1 VSTAQTSPDRP
12 TPARVRSGR
21 GPLGALPRLSVAT
34 RRALVTCAILATGA
48 SAATVLAASVLA
60 TGLAG
65 VVTAHRA
72 PSAVELAV
80 LGGAVLV
87 RALLAWANQTVAA
100 RAAAGAKE
108 ELRAALLDAAL
119 RLGPEWLAERGPAEL
134 TALAT
139 KGLDALDEYF
149 TRYLPAL
156 ITAALAPPLVGAWI
170 LLQDWR
176 SAILIAVTVPLIPV
190 FAILIGRFTE
200 SRASA
205 AADATARL
213 AGHLLELILALP
225 VLTAFG
231 RAAAQ
236 ATAVRRVSQEYR
248 RTTLATLRVAFL
260 SALALEVIA
269 TLSVALVAVD
279 IGVRLVGGSLSLATG
294 LLVLI
299 LAPECYLP
307 LRAAGA
313 AHHASEDGLEAVRR
327 VTEVLEAAEL
337 SVGVEG
343 SRVPKGVQPDSL
355 RHQLDVLDL
364 RVERRGRYAPD
375 GLSFSVAPGRLVRL
389 DSPSGT
395 GKSSTFA
402 VLLGFAEP
410 DDGAVRVGGLPLSML
425 DIEAWRRQVAWIPQR
440 PTFSARTVT
449 EELRVA
455 VAEYGEA
462 DDAELHEVLAS
473 VAAWHLRDRAVDEL
487 STGERQRVAVARALL
502 RLRRGAWLL
511 LADEPT
517 AHLDSATA
525 AVVQRAIEQAGAAVV
540 LATHSATSAEANE
553 VAVEEPAQLGVAE
566 GRRGRRRLWELRGV
580 LGLVTGRGVFGA
592 VLGALALGSGVALTG
607 TAAWLIATAAQH
619 PPILTLSV
627 AIVAVRAFGLA
638 KGVLRY
644 AERMVSHD
652 AAFAASGTLRVRL
665 WSALARL
672 GPARTARLRRTD
684 GLARLVDDTDTVRDL
699 VPRVLLPP
707 LVALIVGLG
716 AIVTFA
722 LLLPWAAAAL
732 AVALVV
738 AGGGGSVAAVLVAR
752 RASTALAR
760 GRRELGTAVLAL
772 LEGAGELL
780 ANGAQRVRRAELA
793 ALDERLATRA
803 RRQAFGAGAASAIT
817 LAALGFASLAGL
829 ALAGQAVVAGQLAA
843 VVAPVLALVP
853 LALAETLDALGPAAQ
868 RLDALR
874 DAHGRITEILD
885 EPIDPMP
892 PALVSGDGSIA
903 LDGVDV
909 RWPGAAAPALRGVNL
924 RVPAGARVAV
934 VGPSG
939 AGKSTLLALLLG
951 FLPAERGT
959 VSVPGTVTW
968 CPQEPQLV
976 STTVRENLRIA
987 APVADDDALREA
999 LARAALPE
1007 WGDRLDT
1014 RLGATGATVSG
1025 GEGTRLALARALL
1038 HAKPGGLVLFDEPT
1052 AHLDADSARMVLDTI
1067 GAGLHDHTVLHVTHD
1082 PAQAAD
1088 ADMIIE
1094 VRAGQ
1099 VFVREP
1105 GAAPERALAA
1115 SGRT

>member
-1 VSTAQTSPDRP
+1 MSAAQTSPDRP

-34 RRALVTCAILATGA
+34 RRALVTCAVLAAGA
-48 SAATVLAASVLA
+48 TVATVVAATVLATA
-60 TGLAG
+60 LAG
-65 VVTAHRA
+65 IVTAHRV
-72 PSAVELAV
+72 PGTGELLLLAAAV
-80 LGGAVLV
+80 LA
-87 RALLAWANQTVAA
+87 RALLAWANQSVAA

-108 ELRAALLDAAL
+108 ELRAAVLDAAL
-119 RLGPEWLAERGPAEL
+119 RLGPEWLAEHGPAEL
-134 TALAT
+134 TTLAT
-139 KGLDALDEYF
+139 KGLDALDDYF

-170 LLQDWR
+170 VVQDWR
-176 SAILIAVTVPLIPV
+176 SAILVAITLPLIPV
-190 FAILIGRFTE
+190 FAILIGRFTQ

-213 AGHLLELILALP
+213 AGHLLELIRALP

-231 RAAAQ
+231 RAKAQ
-236 ATAVRRVSQEYR
+236 AAAVRRVSREYR
-248 RTTLATLRVAFL
+248 RTTMATLRVAFL

-279 IGVRLVGGSLSLATG
+279 IGVRLVAGSLGLATG

-307 LRAAGA
+307 LRTAGA

-327 VTEVLEAAEL
+327 VTEILDAAEK

-343 SRVPKGVQPDSL
+343 SGVPKGVQPHL
-355 RHQLDVLDL
+355 PRHQLDVLGL
-364 RVERRGRYAPD
+364 RVARRGRYAPD
-375 GLSFSVAPGRLVRL
+375 GLGFTVAQGKLVRL
-389 DSPSGT
+389 DSPSGA

-410 DDGAVRVGGLPLSML
+410 DEGTVLVDGVSLSTL

-440 PTFSARTVT
+440 PTFSAVTVT
-449 EELRVA
+449 EELRLA
-455 VAEYGEA
+455 LAEYGEP
-462 DDAELHEVLAS
+462 DDDELHEVAAS
-473 VAAWHLRDRAVDEL
+473 VAAWHLRNRRVDEL

-502 RLRRGAWLL
+502 RVRRGAWLL

-525 AVVQRAIEQAGAAVV
+525 AVVTGAIEHAVDNGAAVV
-540 LATHSATSAEANE
+540 LATHVAAGRAEDA
-553 VAVEEPAQLGVAE
+553 VAIDEPAPAPETAE
-566 GRRGRRRLWELRGV
+566 TPRRAPLRE
-580 LGLVTGRGVFGA
+580 LVTARGLLGA
-592 VLGALALGSGVALTG
+592 LLGALALGSGVALTG
-607 TAAWLIATAAQH
+607 TAAWLIATASQH
-619 PPILTLSV
+619 PPILTLTV

-652 AAFAASGTLRVRL
+652 AAFTSSGRLRERL
-665 WSALARL
+665 WSALVRL
-672 GPARTARLRRTD
+672 GPARTARLRRAD
-684 GLARLVDDTDTVRDL
+684 GLARLVDDTDAVRDL
-699 VPRVLLPP
+699 VPRVLQPP
-707 LVALIVGLG
+707 LVALLVALG

-722 LLLPWAAAAL
+722 LVLPSAGLAL
-732 AVALVV
+732 TVALLV
-738 AGGGGSVAAVLVAR
+738 AGVGGSVAAVLVAR
-752 RASTALAR
+752 RATTTLAR

-780 ANGAQRVRRAELA
+780 ANGVQRLRRGELA
-793 ALDERLATRA
+793 ALDQRLANRA
-803 RRQAFGAGAASAIT
+803 RRQAFGAGAATAIT
-817 LAALGFASLAGL
+817 LAALGLASLVSVW
-829 ALAGQAVVAGQLAA
+829 LAGDAVAAGRLAP
-843 VVAPVLALVP
+843 VLAPVLALVP
-853 LALAETLDALGPAAQ
+853 LALAETFDALGPAAQ
-868 RLDALR
+868 RWDALR
-874 DAHGRITEILD
+874 DAQARIAEVLTA
-885 EPIDPMP
+885 PADPAP
-892 PALVSGDGSIA
+892 PAATSQDGSIT
-903 LDGVDV
+903 LSGVDV
-909 RWPGAAAPALRGVNL
+909 RWPGAAQPALRDVHL
-924 RVPAGARVAV
+924 CVPAGARVAV

-951 FLPAERGT
+951 FLTPERGE
-959 VSVPGTVTW
+959 VSVPANVAW

-976 STTVRENLRIA
+976 STTVRENLRVA
-987 APVADDDALREA
+987 DPAADDDALRAA
-999 LARAALPE
+999 LTRAALPA
-1007 WGDRLDT
+1007 WTDRLDT

-1052 AHLDADSARMVLDTI
+1052 AHLDSVSARTVLDTI
-1067 GAGLHDHTVLHVTHD
+1067 GQGLHDHTVLHVTHD

-1099 VFVREP
+1099 VLVR
-1105 GAAPERALAA
+1105 GNVSAGQRALAG

>member
-1 VSTAQTSPDRP
+1 MNSIETSPDRP
-12 TPARVRSGR
+12 TPARVRSGA

-34 RRALVTCAILATGA
+34 RRALVTCAFLATA
-48 SAATVLAASVLA
+48 ATVATVVAATVLA
-60 TGLAG
+60 TTLAG
-65 VVTAHRA
+65 VVIAHRA
-72 PSAVELAV
+72 PSATELLTLA
-80 LGGAVLV
+80 GAVLA
-87 RALLAWANQTVAA
+87 RALLAWANQSVAA

-108 ELRAALLDAAL
+108 ELRASLLDAAL
-119 RLGPEWLAERGPAEL
+119 RLGPEWLAEYGPAEL
-134 TALAT
+134 TSLAT
-139 KGLDALDEYF
+139 KGLDALDDYF

-156 ITAALAPPLVGAWI
+156 ITAAVAPPLVGAWI

-176 SAILIAVTVPLIPV
+176 SAILVAITVPLIPV
-190 FAILIGRFTE
+190 FAILIGRFTA

-213 AGHLLELILALP
+213 AGHLLELIRALP

-236 ATAVRRVSQEYR
+236 ATAVQRVSREYR
-248 RTTLATLRVAFL
+248 RKTLATLRVAFL

-279 IGVRLVGGSLSLATG
+279 IGVRLVAGSLGLATG

-307 LRAAGA
+307 LRTAGA

-327 VTEVLEAAEL
+327 VTEVLDAADN
-337 SVGVEG
+337 SVGAEEG
-343 SRVPKGVQPDSL
+343 RVPKGVQPDSL
-355 RHQLDVLDL
+355 RHRLDVLDL
-364 RVERRGRYAPD
+364 RIARRGRYAPD
-375 GLSFSVAPGRLVRL
+375 GLTFSVEQGKLVRL
-389 DSPSGT
+389 DSPSGS
-395 GKSSTFA
+395 GKSSTLA
-402 VLLGFAEP
+402 VLLGFAKP
-410 DDGAVRVGGLPLSML
+410 DDGLVLVDGVQLSTL
-425 DIEAWRRQVAWIPQR
+425 DIEDWRRRIAWIPQR

-449 EELRVA
+449 EELRLA
-455 VAEYGEA
+455 VAEYGDVGE
-462 DDAELHEVLAS
+462 AELHEVAAS
-473 VAAWHLRDRAVDEL
+473 VAAWHLREREVDEL

-502 RLRRGAWLL
+502 RVRRGAWLL

-525 AVVQRAIEQAGAAVV
+525 AVVNGAIEHAVGNGAAVI
-540 LATHSATSAEANE
+540 LATHSLAQPGGDAAPAEE
-553 VAVEEPAQLGVAE
+553 SRTVLRDEPNRVRAS
-566 GRRGRRRLWELRGV
+566 LRE
-580 LGLVTGRGVFGA
+580 LVTARGLAGA

-652 AAFAASGTLRVRL
+652 AAFAASGALRVRL
-665 WSALARL
+665 WAALVRL

-699 VPRVLLPP
+699 VPRVLQPP
-707 LVALIVGLG
+707 LVAVLVAL
-716 AIVTFA
+716 ASVVTFVLVLPTAALTLTVA
-722 LLLPWAAAAL
+722 LLI
-732 AVALVV
+732 
-738 AGGGGSVAAVLVAR
+738 AGVGGSIAAVLVAR
-752 RASTALAR
+752 RATTALAQ

-780 ANGAQRVRRAELA
+780 ANGVQRLRRAELG
-793 ALDERLATRA
+793 ALDAKLAQRA

-817 LAALGFASLAGL
+817 LAALGLASLASVW
-829 ALAGQAVVAGQLAA
+829 LAGDAVAAGRLAP
-843 VVAPVLALVP
+843 VLAPVLALVP
-853 LALAETLDALGPAAQ
+853 LALAETFDALGPAAQ

-874 DAHGRITEILD
+874 DAHARIAEVLH
-885 EPIDPMP
+885 EPIGQDRPKTI
-892 PALVSGDGSIA
+892 SSDGSIT
-903 LDGVDV
+903 LTNVDA

-924 RVPAGARVAV
+924 HIPAGSRVAV

-951 FLPAERGT
+951 FLPPERGT
-959 VSVPGTVTW
+959 LALPETVTW

-987 APVADDDALREA
+987 DPDADDDALRAA
-999 LARAALPE
+999 LTRAALPT
-1007 WGDRLDT
+1007 WTDRLDT

-1052 AHLDADSARMVLDTI
+1052 AHLDADSAAVVLDTI
-1067 GAGLHDHTVLHVTHD
+1067 GQGLHDHTVLHVTHER
-1082 PAQAAD
+1082 AQVAGAD
-1088 ADMIIE
+1088 LIVE

-1099 VFVREP
+1099 VVLRESTTTH
-1105 GAAPERALAA
+1105 ERALAG

>member
-1 VSTAQTSPDRP
+1 M
-12 TPARVRSGR
+12 
-21 GPLGALPRLSVAT
+21 AT
-34 RRALVTCAILATGA
+34 RRALVTCAFLAAGA
-48 SAATVLAASVLA
+48 TVATVLAATALA
-60 TGLAG
+60 TALAG
-65 VVTAHRA
+65 IVIAHRVPA
-72 PSAVELAV
+72 TGELTL
-80 LGGAVLV
+80 LGGAVLA
-87 RALLAWANQTVAA
+87 RALLVWANQSVAA

-119 RLGPEWLAERGPAEL
+119 RLGPEWLAEYGPAEL

-176 SAILIAVTVPLIPV
+176 SAILIVITVPLIPV

-205 AADATARL
+205 AADATGRL
-213 AGHLLELILALP
+213 AGHLLELIRALP

-231 RAAAQ
+231 RAQAQ

-248 RTTLATLRVAFL
+248 RKTLATLRVAFL

-279 IGVRLVGGSLSLATG
+279 IGVRLVAGSLGLATG

-327 VTEVLEAAEL
+327 VTEVLDAAEN

-343 SRVPKGVQPDSL
+343 GRVPKGVRLDSL
-355 RHQLDVLDL
+355 RHRLDVLDL
-364 RVERRGRYAPD
+364 RVSRRGRYAPD
-375 GLSFSVAPGRLVRL
+375 GLSFSVEAGRLVRL

-395 GKSSTFA
+395 GKSSTLA
-402 VLLGFAEP
+402 VLLGFAVPE
-410 DDGAVRVGGLPLSML
+410 DGLVLVDGVQLSTL
-425 DIEAWRRQVAWIPQR
+425 DIGDWRRQIAWIPQR
-440 PTFSARTVT
+440 PTFSASTVA
-449 EELRVA
+449 EELRLA
-455 VAEYGEA
+455 VAEYGEV
-462 DDAELHEVLAS
+462 DDAELSEVAAS
-473 VAAWHLRDRAVDEL
+473 VAAWHLRDRPVDEL

-502 RLRRGAWLL
+502 RVRRGAWLL

-525 AVVQRAIEQAGAAVV
+525 AVVNGAIEHTVDAGAAVV
-540 LATHSATSAEANE
+540 LATHAAAGPTEDPVRTEETPRLREAAKALKRPP
-553 VAVEEPAQLGVAE
+553 VRDL
-566 GRRGRRRLWELRGV
+566 L
-580 LGLVTGRGVFGA
+580 TGRGLAGA
-592 VLGALALGSGVALTG
+592 LLGALALGSGVALTG
-607 TAAWLIATAAQH
+607 TAAWLIATASQH

-652 AAFAASGTLRVRL
+652 AAFAASGALRVRL

-684 GLARLVDDTDTVRDL
+684 GLARLVDDTDSVRDL
-699 VPRVLLPP
+699 VPRVLQPP
-707 LVALIVGLG
+707 LVAVIVAVG
-716 AIVTFA
+716 AVVTFA
-722 LLLPWAAAAL
+722 FLLPSAAFALVIAL
-732 AVALVV
+732 AVA
-738 AGGGGSVAAVLVAR
+738 GIGGSAAAVLVAR
-752 RASTALAR
+752 RASTTLAR
-760 GRRELGTAVLAL
+760 GRRELGTSVLAL

-780 ANGAQRVRRAELA
+780 ANGAQRLRRVELA
-793 ALDERLATRA
+793 RLDEKLANRA
-803 RRQAFGAGAASAIT
+803 RRQAFGAGAATAIT
-817 LAALGFASLAGL
+817 LAALGFASLVAL
-829 ALAGQAVVAGQLAA
+829 WLAGAAVAEGQLAP
-843 VVAPVLALVP
+843 VLAPVLALVP
-853 LALAETLDALGPAAQ
+853 LALAETFDALGPAAQ

-874 DAHGRITEILD
+874 DAQVRIAEVLNQ
-885 EPIDPMP
+885 PADPNP
-892 PALVSGDGSIA
+892 KATVSLDGSITMV
-903 LDGVDV
+903 GVDA
-909 RWPGAAAPALRGVNL
+909 RWPGAATPALCNVNL
-924 RVPAGARVAV
+924 HIPAGARVAV

-951 FLPAERGT
+951 FLPPERGT
-959 VSVPGTVTW
+959 LAGPETVTW

-976 STTVRENLRIA
+976 STTIRENLRIA
-987 APVADDDALREA
+987 DPAADDDTLRAALV
-999 LARAALPE
+999 RAALPT
-1007 WGDRLDT
+1007 WTDRLDT
-1014 RLGATGATVSG
+1014 RLGATGTTVSG
-1025 GEGTRLALARALL
+1025 GEGTRLAVARALL
-1038 HAKPGGLVLFDEPT
+1038 HARPGGLVLFDEPT
-1052 AHLDADSARMVLDTI
+1052 AHLDRASAATVLDTI
-1067 GAGLHDHTVLHVTHD
+1067 GRGLHDHTVLHVTHER
-1082 PAQAAD
+1082 AQVAD
-1088 ADMIIE
+1088 ADLIVE

-1099 VFVREP
+1099 VVVHSSD
-1105 GAAPERALAA
+1105 ERALAG

>member
-1 VSTAQTSPDRP
+1 M
-12 TPARVRSGR
+12 
-21 GPLGALPRLSVAT
+21 AT
-34 RRALVTCAILATGA
+34 RRALVACAVLATGA
-48 SAATVLAASVLA
+48 TIATVLAASVLA
-60 TGLAG
+60 TALAG
-65 VVTAHRA
+65 IVTAHRA
-72 PSAVELAV
+72 PSAIELA
-80 LGGAVLV
+80 LLAGAVLA
-87 RALLAWANQTVAA
+87 RALLAWANQSVAA

-119 RLGPEWLAERGPAEL
+119 RLGPEWLAEHGPAEL

-139 KGLDALDEYF
+139 RGLDALDEYF

-156 ITAALAPPLVGAWI
+156 ITAALAPPLVGVWI
-170 LLQDWR
+170 LVQDWR
-176 SAILIAVTVPLIPV
+176 SAILVAITVPLIPV

-200 SRASA
+200 SRASG

-213 AGHLLELILALP
+213 AGHLLELIRALP

-236 ATAVRRVSQEYR
+236 AKAVGRVSQEYR
-248 RTTLATLRVAFL
+248 RKTLATLRVAFL

-279 IGVRLVGGSLSLATG
+279 IGVRLVGGSLGLATG
-294 LLVLI
+294 LAVLI

-327 VTEVLEAAEL
+327 VTEVLDAAEN

-355 RHQLDVLDL
+355 RHRLDVLDL
-364 RVERRGRYAPD
+364 RVSRRGRYAPD
-375 GLSFSVAPGRLVRL
+375 GLSFSVEAGRLVRL

-395 GKSSTFA
+395 GKSSALA
-402 VLLGFAEP
+402 VLLGFAAP
-410 DDGAVRVGGLPLSML
+410 DAGLVLVDGVKLSTL
-425 DIEAWRRQVAWIPQR
+425 DIEEWRRQIAWIPQR
-440 PTFSARTVT
+440 PTFSASTVT
-449 EELRVA
+449 EELRLA
-455 VAEYGEA
+455 VAEYGEV
-462 DDAELHEVLAS
+462 DEAELDEVTAS
-473 VAAWHLRDRAVDEL
+473 VAAWHLRDRSVDEL
-487 STGERQRVAVARALL
+487 STGERQRVAVARALM
-502 RLRRGAWLL
+502 RVRRGAWLL

-525 AVVQRAIEQAGAAVV
+525 AVVNGAIEHAVDNGAAVV
-540 LATHSATSAEANE
+540 LATHAAAGPTEDPTSAE
-553 VAVEEPAQLGVAE
+553 EPQRLDQASESQQRPPLLGA
-566 GRRGRRRLWELRGV
+566 LRD
-580 LGLVTGRGVFGA
+580 LLTGRGAAGA
-592 VLGALALGSGVALTG
+592 LLGALALGSGVALTG
-607 TAAWLIATAAQH
+607 TAAWLIATASQH

-652 AAFAASGTLRVRL
+652 AAFAASGALRVRL

-699 VPRVLLPP
+699 VPRVLQPP
-707 LVALIVGLG
+707 LVALVVAVG
-716 AIVTFA
+716 AVVTFA
-722 LLLPWAAAAL
+722 LLLPSAAVAL
-732 AVALVV
+732 AIALVV
-738 AGGGGSVAAVLVAR
+738 AGVGGCVAAVLVAR

-760 GRRELGTAVLAL
+760 GRRELGTAVLGL

-780 ANGAQRVRRAELA
+780 ANGAQRLRRAELA
-793 ALDERLATRA
+793 RLDDTLASRA

-817 LAALGFASLAGL
+817 LAALGLASVASVWLAGDAVAAGRL
-829 ALAGQAVVAGQLAA
+829 APVL
-843 VVAPVLALVP
+843 APVLALVP
-853 LALAETLDALGPAAQ
+853 LALAETFDALGPAAQ

-874 DAHGRITEILD
+874 DAHSRIAEVLTE
-885 EPIDPMP
+885 
-892 PALVSGDGSIA
+892 PAEARAKAEISADGSIT
-903 LDGVDV
+903 LTGVDA
-909 RWPGAAAPALRGVNL
+909 RWPGAATPALRGVDL
-924 RVPAGARVAV
+924 HIPAGARVAV

-951 FLPAERGT
+951 FLPPERGT
-959 VSVPGTVTW
+959 LTVPETVTW

-987 APVADDDALREA
+987 DPNADDDALRAA
-999 LARAALPE
+999 LTRAALPN
-1007 WGDRLDT
+1007 WTDRLDI

-1025 GEGTRLALARALL
+1025 GEGTRLAVARALL

-1052 AHLDADSARMVLDTI
+1052 AHLDPISAAIVLDTI
-1067 GAGLHDHTVLHVTHD
+1067 GQGLHDHTVLHVTHEQ
-1082 PAQAAD
+1082 AQAAD
-1088 ADMIIE
+1088 ADMVIE

-1099 VFVREP
+1099 VLVRQSGE
-1105 GAAPERALAA
+1105 GLLAS

>member
-1 VSTAQTSPDRP
+1 M
-12 TPARVRSGR
+12 
-21 GPLGALPRLSVAT
+21 AT
-34 RRALVTCAILATGA
+34 VV
-48 SAATVLAASVLA
+48 AATVLATTLA
-60 TGLAG
+60 AI
-65 VVTAHRA
+65 VTAHRV
-72 PSAVELAV
+72 PTTPELGLLA
-80 LGGAVLV
+80 GAVLA
-87 RALLAWANQTVAA
+87 RALLAWANQSVAA

-108 ELRAALLDAAL
+108 ELRAALLDASL
-119 RLGPEWLAERGPAEL
+119 RLGPEWLAEYGPAEL
-134 TALAT
+134 TSLAT
-139 KGLDALDEYF
+139 KGLDALDDYF

-176 SAILIAVTVPLIPV
+176 SAILIAITVPLIPV

-213 AGHLLELILALP
+213 AGHLLELIRALP

-236 ATAVRRVSQEYR
+236 ASAVRRVSQEYR
-248 RTTLATLRVAFL
+248 RKTLATLRVAFL

-279 IGVRLVGGSLSLATG
+279 IGVRLVAGSLGLATG

-307 LRAAGA
+307 LRTAGG

-327 VTEVLEAAEL
+327 VTEILDAADH

-343 SRVPKGVQPDSL
+343 SQVPKGVQPDSL
-355 RHQLDVLDL
+355 RHRLDVLDL
-364 RVERRGRYAPD
+364 RISRRGRYAPD
-375 GLSFSVAPGRLVRL
+375 GLTFSVEQGKLIRL
-389 DSPSGT
+389 DSPSGS
-395 GKSSTFA
+395 GKSSA
-402 VLLGFAEP
+402 LAALLGFAQP
-410 DDGAVRVGGLPLSML
+410 DKGIVLVDGVPLSTL
-425 DIEAWRRQVAWIPQR
+425 DIEEWRRRIAWIPQR
-440 PTFSARTVT
+440 PTFSAPTVT
-449 EELRVA
+449 EELRLA
-455 VAEYGEA
+455 VAEHGDVDE
-462 DDAELHEVLAS
+462 AELHEVAAS
-473 VAAWHLRDRAVDEL
+473 VAAWHLRDRDVDEL

-502 RLRRGAWLL
+502 RVRRGAWLL

-525 AVVQRAIEQAGAAVV
+525 AVVNGAIEHAVDNGAAVV
-540 LATHSATSAEANE
+540 LATHAAAQSGDDAAPVKEARRW
-553 VAVEEPAQLGVAE
+553 LGEDNGVVRPSPGAA
-566 GRRGRRRLWELRGV
+566 LRD
-580 LGLVTGRGVFGA
+580 LVSGRGVAGA
-592 VLGALALGSGVALTG
+592 LLGALALGSGVALTG
-607 TAAWLIATAAQH
+607 TAAWLIATASQH

-652 AAFAASGTLRVRL
+652 AAFAASGALRVRL
-665 WSALARL
+665 WSALVRQ
-672 GPARTARLRRTD
+672 GPARTARLRRSD
-684 GLARLVDDTDTVRDL
+684 GLARLVGDTDTVRDL
-699 VPRVLLPP
+699 VPRVLQPP
-707 LVALIVGLG
+707 LVALLIAV
-716 AIVTFA
+716 ASTVTFV
-722 LLLPWAAAAL
+722 LILPSAAIAL
-732 AVALVV
+732 AVALAV
-738 AGGGGSVAAVLVAR
+738 AGVGGSVAAVLVAR
-752 RASTALAR
+752 RATTALAQ

-780 ANGAQRVRRAELA
+780 ANGVQRLRRTELA
-793 ALDERLATRA
+793 ALDAKLANRA

-817 LAALGFASLAGL
+817 LAALGLASLASVW
-829 ALAGQAVVAGQLAA
+829 LAGDAVGAGRLAP
-843 VVAPVLALVP
+843 VLAPVLALVP
-853 LALAETLDALGPAAQ
+853 LALAETFDALGPAAQ

-874 DAHGRITEILD
+874 DAHARIAEVLR
-885 EPIDPMP
+885 EPAG
-892 PALVSGDGSIA
+892 PARPATINSDGSIT
-903 LDGVDV
+903 LTDVDA

-924 RVPAGARVAV
+924 HIPAGSRVAV

-951 FLPAERGT
+951 FLPPERGT
-959 VSVPGTVTW
+959 LTLPATVTW

-987 APVADDDALREA
+987 DPDADDDALRAA
-999 LARAALPE
+999 LVRAALPA
-1007 WGDRLDT
+1007 WTDRLDT

-1038 HAKPGGLVLFDEPT
+1038 HAKPGGVVLFDEPT
-1052 AHLDADSARMVLDTI
+1052 AHLDADSAAVVLDTI
-1067 GAGLHDHTVLHVTHD
+1067 GQGLHDHTVLHVTHER
-1082 PAQAAD
+1082 AQVAGAD
-1088 ADMIIE
+1088 LIVE
-1094 VRAGQ
+1094 VRAGH
-1099 VFVREP
+1099 VRLRP
-1105 GAAPERALAA
+1105 SATTDERALAS

>member
-1 VSTAQTSPDRP
+1 MNSPDLP
-12 TPARVRSGR
+12 TPARVGSGG

-34 RRALVTCAILATGA
+34 RRALVTCAVLAAGA
-48 SAATVLAASVLA
+48 TVATVVAATVLATALA
-60 TGLAG
+60 DI
-65 VVTAHRA
+65 VIAHRA

-80 LGGAVLV
+80 LAGAVLV
-87 RALLAWANQTVAA
+87 RALLAWAKESVAA
-100 RAAAGAKE
+100 RAAAGTKE
-108 ELRAALLDAAL
+108 ELRSALLDAAL
-119 RLGPEWLAERGPAEL
+119 RLGPEWLAEYGPAEL
-134 TALAT
+134 SALAT
-139 KGLDALDEYF
+139 RGLDALDDYF

-170 LLQDWR
+170 LVRDWR
-176 SAILIAVTVPLIPV
+176 SAILIAITVPLIPV
-190 FAILIGRFTE
+190 FAILIGRFTQ

-213 AGHLLELILALP
+213 AGHLLELVRALP

-248 RTTLATLRVAFL
+248 RRTLATLRVAFL
-260 SALALEVIA
+260 SALVLEVIA

-279 IGVRLVGGSLSLATG
+279 IGVRLVAGSLGLATG

-327 VTEVLEAAEL
+327 VTEVLDAADE
-337 SVGVEG
+337 SVGAGEG
-343 SRVPKGVQPDSL
+343 RVPKGVQPDSP
-355 RHQLDVLDL
+355 RHRLDVLDL
-364 RVERRGRYAPD
+364 RVARRGRYAPD
-375 GLSFSVAPGRLVRL
+375 GLSFAVEQGKLVRL

-395 GKSSTFA
+395 GKSSALA
-402 VLLGFAEP
+402 VLLGFAAPEQGLVLV
-410 DDGAVRVGGLPLSML
+410 DGVRLSTL
-425 DIEAWRRQVAWIPQR
+425 DIEAWRRQIAWIPQR
-440 PTFSARTVT
+440 PTFSAPTVT
-449 EELRVA
+449 EELRLA
-455 VAEYGEA
+455 VAEYGAIDEI
-462 DDAELHEVLAS
+462 DDAELHEVAAS
-473 VAAWHLRDRAVDEL
+473 VAAWHLRNRPVDEL

-502 RLRRGAWLL
+502 RVRRGAWLL

-525 AVVQRAIEQAGAAVV
+525 AVVNGAIEHAVDGGAAVV
-540 LATHSATSAEANE
+540 LATHAAAGPAENPGLAEAPSRSGEEIPRQSRPPLVRMVRE
-553 VAVEEPAQLGVAE
+553 VLTARGVA
-566 GRRGRRRLWELRGV
+566 
-580 LGLVTGRGVFGA
+580 GA
-592 VLGALALGSGVALTG
+592 LLGALALGSGVALTG

-652 AAFAASGTLRVRL
+652 AAFAASGALRERL
-665 WSALARL
+665 WSALVRL

-684 GLARLVDDTDTVRDL
+684 GLARLVDDTDAVRDL
-699 VPRVLLPP
+699 VPRVLQPP
-707 LVALIVGLG
+707 LVALFVAVG
-716 AIVTFA
+716 AIVAFA
-722 LLLPWAAAAL
+722 LLLPAA
-732 AVALVV
+732 AVALTVALLV
-738 AGGGGSVAAVLVAR
+738 AGVGGSVAAVLVAR
-752 RASTALAR
+752 RASTALAD
-760 GRRELGTAVLAL
+760 GRRELGTSVLAL

-780 ANGAQRVRRAELA
+780 ANGAQRGRRAELA
-793 ALDERLATRA
+793 VLDGKLAARA

-817 LAALGFASLAGL
+817 LAALGLASLVAVW
-829 ALAGQAVVAGQLAA
+829 LAGDAVAAGTLAP

-853 LALAETLDALGPAAQ
+853 LALAETVDALGPAAQ

-874 DAHGRITEILD
+874 DAHARIAEVLGA
-885 EPIDPMP
+885 PAVAVP
-892 PALVSGDGSIA
+892 PVAVGSVSLV
-903 LDGVDV
+903 GVDV
-909 RWPGAAAPALRGVNL
+909 RWPGASALALRNVSL
-924 RVPAGARVAV
+924 DIPAGARVAV

-959 VSVPGTVTW
+959 VTLPATVTW

-987 APVADDDALREA
+987 DPEAEDDVLRDALT
-999 LARAALPE
+999 RAALPT
-1007 WGDRLDT
+1007 WTDRLDT
-1014 RLGATGATVSG
+1014 RLGVTGTTVSG

-1038 HAKPGGLVLFDEPT
+1038 HARPGGLVLFDEPT
-1052 AHLDADSARMVLDTI
+1052 AHLDAAAAATVLDTI
-1067 GAGLHDHTVLHVTHD
+1067 GRGLHDHTVLHVTHD
-1082 PAQAAD
+1082 PAQAAN

-1099 VFVREP
+1099 VLVRRSAP
-1105 GAAPERALAA
+1105 GSERALAS